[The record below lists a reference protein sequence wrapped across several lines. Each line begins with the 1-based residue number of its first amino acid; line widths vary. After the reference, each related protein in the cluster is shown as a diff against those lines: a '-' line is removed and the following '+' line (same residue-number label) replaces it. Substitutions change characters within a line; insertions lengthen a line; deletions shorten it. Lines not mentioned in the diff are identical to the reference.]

1 MRFQTTPNFA
11 PDGMGTAQGAESAN
25 QSRET
30 RDENEANNEE
40 HGYYDDGLVHGHAWA
55 EPAHRR

>member
-11 PDGMGTAQGAESAN
+11 PDGMGTAQGAESAS
-25 QSRET
+25 QTRESHDDNDT
-30 RDENEANNEE
+30 NNDE

-55 EPAHRR
+55 EPAHTR